1 MVTYPQQNPEKQPVT
16 AAVQPLFTT
25 TKKLLSDLGL
35 IVTGNIM
42 CAIAVNG
49 IIVPNHFATGGI
61 TGLCII
67 INSFLPAV
75 NLGWIYLLINIPLF
89 ILAWMNVGRRFFV
102 YSLLG
107 TLAFT
112 VCLKFIHVPLQL
124 EDKILSTLLAGLIF
138 GGGTGIVLRSSGS
151 QGGLDILS
159 VMLFRRFSVSLG
171 NTVLTVNTMVLSLVS
186 IFYSLDALLYTLI
199 VIFVSSKVTD
209 IVVTGL
215 SQRKAVF
222 IISPQWET
230 IAGEILKDIR
240 RGVTIIE
247 GKGGFSGRK
256 ENILYAVVPLMEIG
270 HMKSII
276 KRIDPDAFVV
286 ISNTLEVI
294 NNRIG
299 NEPHW

>member
-1 MVTYPQQNPEKQPVT
+1 VETDPQQSSELPLP
-16 AAVQPLFTT
+16 AAQPLFTT
-25 TKKLLSDLGL
+25 PARLVSDLIL
-35 IVTGNIM
+35 IFSGCIL

-49 IIVPNHFATGGI
+49 IIVPNHFATGGL

-67 INSFLPAV
+67 VHNFMPFIS
-75 NLGWIYLLINIPLF
+75 LGLIYLLINIPLF
-89 ILAWMNVGRRFFV
+89 ILAWMNVGRRFFF

-107 TLAFT
+107 ALVFT
-112 VCLKFIHVPLQL
+112 VSLKFIHVPVQL
-124 EDKILSTLLAGLIF
+124 EDRILSTLLGGLIF
-138 GGGTGIVLRSSGS
+138 GAGTGLVLRSSGS

-159 VMLFRRFSVSLG
+159 VMLFRKYSISLG
-171 NTVLTVNTMVLSLVS
+171 NTVLTMNVIILLLVS

-199 VIFVSSKVTD
+199 VIYVSSKVTD

-222 IISPQWET
+222 IISSHWED
-230 IAGEILKDIR
+230 IAAEILKDIR
-240 RGVTIIE
+240 RGVTIVE

-256 ENILYAVVPLMEIG
+256 ENILYAVVPLVEIG
-270 HMKSII
+270 QMKSLI
-276 KRIDPDAFVV
+276 KRIDPNAFVV